1 LRTLNPINAAELKR
15 KLETGDAVLIDIR
28 EPNEH
33 ALEHIV
39 EARLAPLSSFD
50 PQALADC
57 RDKVGVFHCKSGMR
71 TRTNSA
77 RLAACGFTQAYFLD
91 GGIEAWKAAGYEVR
105 VQQSARTWP
114 WNRGKTIGS

>member
-1 LRTLNPINAAELKR
+1 MSTLNPINAAELKR

-33 ALEHIV
+33 AQEHIA

-57 RDKVGVFHCKSGMR
+57 RDKIGVFHCKSGMR

-114 WNRGKTIGS
+114 WNRGKTSGS